1 MIFGSIYVIFGRVYP
16 LTQFLLYVQH
26 FLFTK
31 LLLVI
36 IGNVNVLQIG
46 VCIPLAEKDTV
57 KLQQVY
63 RYIESLSREMKEQTL
78 KFQVQ
83 VC

>member
-1 MIFGSIYVIFGRVYP
+1 MIFGSSYVIFGRVYP
-16 LTQFLLYVQH
+16 LTQFLLCVQH

-46 VCIPLAEKDTV
+46 VCILLAEKDTV
-57 KLQQVY
+57 KLQQV
-63 RYIESLSREMKEQTL
+63 
-78 KFQVQ
+78 
-83 VC
+83 

>member
-16 LTQFLLYVQH
+16 LTQFLLYVHH

-46 VCIPLAEKDTV
+46 VCILLAEKDTV
-57 KLQQVY
+57 KLQQV
-63 RYIESLSREMKEQTL
+63 
-78 KFQVQ
+78 
-83 VC
+83 

>member
-57 KLQQVY
+57 KLQQV
-63 RYIESLSREMKEQTL
+63 
-78 KFQVQ
+78 
-83 VC
+83 